1 MRFELVQ
8 RYRSP
13 APAVNGAYA
22 DADLYPTLVGLP
34 KLGGIEVLSHERT
47 ADRAV
52 LRVRFRFTGH
62 LPSAVTAV
70 VDPARLTWIQ
80 ETTHDLAGGSATFRL
95 LPDHYPDRLRAGGR
109 FTVTS
114 AGDGARRVI
123 AGELKVQALLVA
135 GRVEAAIV
143 SGLDE
148 YLQAE
153 APAVDRWLA
162 GPA

>member
-1 MRFELVQ
+1 MRFELAQ
-8 RYRSP
+8 QYASP
-13 APAVNGAYA
+13 ADAVAEAYA
-22 DADLYPTLVGLP
+22 DPDLYPTLVGLP
-34 KLGGIEVLSHERT
+34 KLGGIEVLDVDRRERD
-47 ADRAV
+47 AR
-52 LRVRFRFTGH
+52 LRIRFRFTGD
-62 LPSAVTAV
+62 LPAAVTAV
-70 VDPARLTWIQ
+70 IDPARLTWIQ
-80 ETTHDLAGGSATFRL
+80 ETTHDLASGDATFRL